1 MSIAKQDLVVT
12 DPPYYDSIPY
22 SDLMDF
28 FHVWLRRTLQGL
40 SDEMDAAFS
49 SPLSPKWDHDR
60 NDGEL
65 IDDASRFSNDKAAS
79 KKNYE
84 DGMALAFVACHAA
97 LNPEGRLVVVFAHKH
112 PDAWETLVAAIIR
125 AGFVVDGSWPI
136 QTEMGNRM
144 RAFSS
149 AALSSSVWLVCKK
162 RDPTARP
169 GWDTAVLKEME
180 ANIIGKLRG
189 FWDAG
194 IRGPDFVWAAT
205 GPALEAYSR
214 YPVVKKAEAAN
225 ELMGVGEFLG
235 HVRRMVVDFVVGRVL
250 TRGRDGGEAEAASG
264 AGAGEHRLDDVTTY
278 YLLHHSDFGLK
289 PAPAG
294 PCILYAI
301 SCGLSER
308 ELVDQYGLLARGKA
322 AAPADDDLDLDG
334 DEDADDDGGISSGGE
349 LKLKPWQGRKQRGLG
364 EEPLRGRPIPLIDH
378 VHRLLQLWSAGDV
391 VQVDAHLDRHG
402 LRRSALFA
410 QLLQALIEQSRA
422 EGATD
427 ERAALE
433 RLANH
438 LKGSAGAAHGELA
451 LGD

>member
-1 MSIAKQDLVVT
+1 MLT
-12 DPPYYDSIPY
+12 DPPYYDAIGY
-22 SDLMDF
+22 SVLMDF
-28 FHVWLRRTLQGL
+28 FYVWLRRALYGL
-40 SDEMDAAFS
+40 SDEIDAAFS

-65 IDDASRFSNDKAAS
+65 IDDASRFGNDKAAS

-84 DGMALAFVACHAA
+84 HGMARAFAACHTS
-97 LNPEGRLVVVFAHKH
+97 LKPNGRLVVVFAHKH

-136 QTEMGNRM
+136 QTEREA
-144 RAFSS
+144 RTRSLSS
-149 AALSSSVWLVCKK
+149 AALSSSVWLVCRK
-162 RDPTARP
+162 REPTARP
-169 GWDTAVLKEME
+169 GWDTTVLQEME
-180 ANIIGKLRG
+180 SNVIGKLRD

-205 GPALEAYSR
+205 GPAMEAYSR
-214 YPVVKKAEAAN
+214 YPVVKKAEAAG
-225 ELMGVGEFLG
+225 EVMGVGEFLG
-235 HVRRMVVDFVVGRVL
+235 HVRRIVVDFVVGRVL
-250 TRGRDGGEAEAASG
+250 TRGLDGGEAASG
-264 AGAGEHRLDDVTTY
+264 NGAGDHRLDDVTTY
-278 YLLHHSDFGLK
+278 YLLHRSDFGLK

-308 ELVDQYGLLARGKA
+308 ELVDQYGLLARGKV
-322 AAPADDDLDLDG
+322 AAPAEDALDQDG
-334 DEDADDDGGISSGGE
+334 DEGADDGGSSGGE
-349 LKLKPWQGRKQRGLG
+349 LKLEPWQGRKQRGLG

-391 VQVDAHLDRHG
+391 VQVDTHLDRHG
-402 LRRSALFA
+402 LRRSPLFA

-427 ERAALE
+427 ERSALE

-438 LKGSAGAAHGELA
+438 LKGSAGVAHGELA
-451 LGD
+451 LED